1 MKTLKELL
9 QQSKQKT
16 YMLEQAF
23 AEGTWVENDKGEIGK
38 IHRRGVN
45 YVIAIT
51 EDNKMF
57 RAWVKD
63 IKETVLDKKEKIS
76 NQDKVKFFINKNKRY
91 KLKNDAT

>member
-1 MKTLKELL
+1 
-9 QQSKQKT
+9 
-16 YMLEQAF
+16 
-23 AEGTWVENDKGEIGK
+23 
-38 IHRRGVN
+38 
-45 YVIAIT
+45 
-51 EDNKMF
+51 MF